1 MITLFNAKKILG
13 RSRQP
18 WVDYARGICIILV
31 VYRHVFEG
39 LDHVGIGSHSYPVLK
54 YLNIF
59 FFSFRMPLFFI
70 VSGIFL
76 GGSLKRKG
84 FGEYINSRFHTIF
97 YPLLIWGS
105 IQITLQLLFANYA
118 NADRTGMDYLN
129 LIIDPRKIE
138 QFWYLN
144 ALFFVSVIYA
154 LIKWYAK
161 YKPFEQLLLGIFF
174 FAVGTYVHDNHINI
188 GFLEDVFFFYL
199 FFAIGDFIAGFF
211 LNEKNEKFLSS
222 YSTLMVLLPVFVI
235 IQHYFTLVNISHKDD
250 YYVQY
255 QQPVLYILAAL
266 MGGAFIINI
275 SFLLQK
281 LNVLRFLRVVGYH
294 SLYIYAV
301 HLIVTAGTR
310 ALLVNVFHMQN
321 IPAMMA
327 ICILTGVVLPI
338 IFFNVAE
345 YFGASWLFSIKKK
358 TNVKQ
363 ERARLFFEKNIIIP
377 KEGVPVKR

>member
-39 LDHVGIGSHSYPVLK
+39 LDNVGIGSHSYPLLK

-84 FGEYINSRFHTIF
+84 FGEYITGRFHTIF

-105 IQITLQLLFANYA
+105 IQVTLQIIFANYA

-154 LIKWYAK
+154 LIKCYAK

-188 GFLEDVFFFYL
+188 GFLEDVFFFYF

-211 LNEKNEKFLSS
+211 LSEKNEKFLSS

-255 QQPVLYILAAL
+255 QQPVLYVLAAL
-266 MGGAFIINI
+266 VGGAFIINI

-281 LNVLRFLRVVGYH
+281 LKVLSFLRVIGYH

-310 ALLVNVFHMQN
+310 ALLLNVFHMQN
-321 IPAMMA
+321 IPAMMI
-327 ICILTGVVLPI
+327 ICILAGVILPI

-358 TNVKQ
+358 TSVKQ
-363 ERARLFFEKNIIIP
+363 ERARLFFDKNIIIP